1 MAAIE
6 AVGLAWQCDVQAR
19 HSGTRVLLYG
29 RLRNFP
35 RDVAKARL
43 TGCRLAPPDGPS
55 GELSFVAFFKGYT
68 RMLNGL
74 WLGFFLVAAV
84 SAMAQW
90 LIGGNAGI
98 FAAMV
103 ESIFAM
109 AKLSVEV
116 MILLFG
122 TLTLWLG
129 FLKIAEQAGIV
140 EWLAKVLGPLF
151 ARLMPEVP
159 PGHPALGL
167 ITMNFAANG
176 LGLDNA
182 ATPIGLKAMRALQ
195 ELNPSSTTASNA
207 QILFLVLNASSLTLL
222 PVTIFMY
229 RAQQGATD
237 PTLVFLPILLA
248 TSCSTLV
255 GLLSVAVM
263 QRLRL
268 WDPVVLAYL
277 VPGALLLG
285 AFMAFLGT
293 LSAAALA
300 SLSSI
305 MGNLS
310 LFGIIILFL
319 VIGALRR
326 VKVYEAFIEG
336 AKEGFDVAK
345 SLLPYLVAMLCAV
358 GVLRASGALELALD
372 GIRHAVEWMGLDTR
386 FVDGLP
392 TALVKPFSGSAARA
406 LLIET
411 MQTHGVDS
419 FAALV
424 AATVQGSTE
433 TTFYV
438 LAVYFGAV
446 GIQRVRH
453 AVGCALLAELSGVIA
468 AILVCYWFFA

>member
-1 MAAIE
+1 
-6 AVGLAWQCDVQAR
+6 
-19 HSGTRVLLYG
+19 
-29 RLRNFP
+29 
-35 RDVAKARL
+35 
-43 TGCRLAPPDGPS
+43 
-55 GELSFVAFFKGYT
+55 
-68 RMLNGL
+68 MLNGL
-74 WLGFFLVAAV
+74 WLGFFIVAAV
-84 SAMAQW
+84 TALSRW
-90 LIGGNAGI
+90 LLGGEATV

-103 ESIFAM
+103 ESLFAM

-116 MILLFG
+116 MVLLFG

-129 FLKIAEQAGIV
+129 FLRIAEKAGLV
-140 EWLAKVLGPLF
+140 EKLAVLLGPLF
-151 ARLMPEVP
+151 RRLMPEVP
-159 PGHPALGL
+159 AGHPAIGL
-167 ITMNFAANG
+167 ITLNFAANG

-182 ATPIGLKAMRALQ
+182 ATPIGLKAMKALQ

-229 RAQQGATD
+229 RAQQGAVD

-248 TSCSTLV
+248 TSASTLV

-277 VPGALLLG
+277 IPGALALG
-285 AFMAFLGT
+285 AFMALLAG
-293 LSAAALA
+293 LSATALA
-300 SLSSI
+300 QLSSLL
-305 MGNLS
+305 GNLT
-310 LFGIIILFL
+310 LFGIIMLFL
-319 VIGALRR
+319 VVGWLKK
-326 VKVYEAFIEG
+326 VPVYETFVEG

-358 GVLRASGALELALD
+358 GVLRASGALEMALD
-372 GIRHAVEWMGLDTR
+372 GIRWVVEGAGWDTR
-386 FVDGLP
+386 FVDALP

-406 LLIET
+406 MLLET
-411 MQTHGVDS
+411 MQSHGVDS
-419 FAALV
+419 FPALV

-446 GIQRVRH
+446 GIQRARH
-453 AVGCALLAELSGVIA
+453 AVGCALLADLSGVLASIG
-468 AILVCYWFFA
+468 VCYWFFA

>member
-1 MAAIE
+1 
-6 AVGLAWQCDVQAR
+6 
-19 HSGTRVLLYG
+19 
-29 RLRNFP
+29 
-35 RDVAKARL
+35 
-43 TGCRLAPPDGPS
+43 
-55 GELSFVAFFKGYT
+55 
-68 RMLNGL
+68 MLNWL
-74 WLGFFLVAAV
+74 WLGFFVVAAIAGL
-84 SAMAQW
+84 SRW
-90 LIGGNAGI
+90 LLGDDPAV

-103 ESIFAM
+103 ESLFAM

-116 MILLFG
+116 MVLLFG

-129 FLKIAEQAGIV
+129 LLRIAEKAGLV
-140 EWLAKVLGPLF
+140 DALARMLGPLF

-159 PGHPALGL
+159 RGHPALGL

-195 ELNPSSTTASNA
+195 TLNPSSTTATNA

-229 RAQQGATD
+229 RAQQGAPD

-248 TSCSTLV
+248 TSASTLV
-255 GLLSVAVM
+255 GLLSVALM

-277 VPGALLLG
+277 IPGALLLG
-285 AFMAFLGT
+285 SFMAVLAT
-293 LSAAALA
+293 MSATALAALS
-300 SLSSI
+300 SLA
-305 MGNLS
+305 GNLT
-310 LFGIIILFL
+310 LFGIIMLFL
-319 VIGALRR
+319 LLGALKK
-326 VKVYEAFIEG
+326 VAVYEEFVEG

-345 SLLPYLVAMLCAV
+345 SLLPYLVAMLCAI
-358 GVLRASGALELALD
+358 GVLRASGALEFGLD
-372 GIRHAVEWMGLDTR
+372 GIRWLIEALGWDTR
-386 FVDGLP
+386 FVEALP

-406 LLIET
+406 MLIET

-419 FAALV
+419 FPALI
-424 AATVQGSTE
+424 AATIQGSTE

-453 AVGCALLAELSGVIA
+453 AVGCALLAELAGVVA
-468 AILVCYWFFA
+468 AIFVCYWFFG